1 MEITTALDST
11 AINWRLTGSTLDG
24 GPARGSGKA
33 LEIKVFGKLA
43 VSEDG
48 RPVVITRAKCQA
60 VLALLIAH
68 APHGISIDG
77 MTRALWTDASEQNG
91 RNSVRVH
98 IRYLRQ
104 SLSDQPGAIGLVAG
118 RYTLTLPRTAIDVF
132 RFEDHAL
139 AARAAAARGE
149 PSQACSSYEAAI
161 QEWTGAPYAEFRDL
175 DPLRDEF
182 TRLDV
187 FCLDVMEGYATALL
201 DDDRAAD
208 ACRSI
213 EPMMG
218 AHLIRETLAARL
230 MLAMYRTGRQEDA
243 LTLFGRV
250 KSALRDGL
258 GLVPSA
264 ALQGLADAIVLQR
277 PELEISGSPPSRDR
291 VALRSRHRTEFVGR
305 TGELRQLLD
314 AWDRTVSGTPQLAHI
329 SGTTGIGK
337 SALASQFVDA
347 IRATDAL
354 VVRGRCEP
362 DPAENFEPFPALL
375 RTVFEHTPPTDTGP
389 SVLGELGRLLP
400 DLADGLPRPTPPAEP
415 GAGRQRLFTA
425 VGTMLAMP
433 ARPRLIVIEDLHWA
447 RPDALLLL
455 RHVLRAARGQLM
467 ILVTHRARTPHRPS
481 ILDDALASGRLAHP
495 DVRIFLDRMNRHEV
509 AAIIDSIAPV
519 EQRSNWLDQLDELVD
534 VSDGNPLALREVLRQ
549 LELAP
554 DANISEIAPEDI
566 AARVARRLRRFD
578 QPTLSL
584 IRLASVFGREFTLA
598 HLAAAAAVSPE
609 AALDAV
615 EQAIESG
622 VVVELESIDRFAFAN
637 PLFRNVLH
645 QGLTSSRRARSH
657 LACATVLSREF
668 DAHAVEGRW
677 AEVARHLVAA
687 RPVSDADETARAA
700 RRAGHDAAERYA
712 HQEAAVWF
720 EQALVNALA
729 GDWESQQ
736 IGQLRLEYGS
746 ALENSGDLD
755 GARVQYFLT
764 ADIARAH
771 DDRLLLAAAV
781 VAATPPE
788 AVLDPVYGAVLA
800 DLATE
805 ALAGLEPADGG
816 RIPLL
821 RSLVM
826 AVAYFDPNAVDRL
839 AREANLLTVASDD
852 PEAQSSML
860 EIRYISNILHGNL
873 AGRLAVS
880 REIRRHTDAHR
891 LLRHAGTASRHLL
904 VELLVNGALDEFDA
918 ELELMIRTASE
929 TSIPADL
936 YWSNAFRA
944 TRSLMRNA
952 SELSEELVRG
962 AALIGKQLQ
971 ITTSDGVHMLQTF
984 TLRYQQG
991 RTREITSGLQ
1001 APERSAPQVLAGT
1014 ALLAISCAE
1023 AGRLETASA
1032 LLDHAVA
1039 DGTVNLQH
1047 DNFFLA
1053 AAGLFGGVAAR
1064 CGSTKQR
1071 DALRTVLE
1079 PHADSFCVF
1088 GAGGAVFGTHHH
1100 WLSRLAAA
1108 AGDLEQ
1114 ARGHLERAAE
1124 LCDTAGATYWA
1135 DRARHEASEL
1145 AHSDRRITTK
1155 ETPNHADV
1163 NATSA
1168 GSRESVE

>member
-1 MEITTALDST
+1 MAQAEEMEK
-11 AINWRLTGSTLDG
+11 
-24 GPARGSGKA
+24 P
-33 LEIKVFGKLA
+33 LEIKVFGTLA
-43 VSEDG
+43 VTHDG
-48 RPVVITRAKCQA
+48 RPVPITRQKCQA
-60 VLALLIAH
+60 VLALLIAD
-68 APHGISIDG
+68 APHGITVDG
-77 MTRALWTDASEQNG
+77 LAQALWPDSNEHNG

-98 IRYLRQ
+98 IRHLRQ
-104 SLSDQPGAIGLVAG
+104 ALADEPTAIGLLAG
-118 RYTLTLPRTAIDVF
+118 RYTLTLPRPAIDVF

-139 AARAAAARGE
+139 AARTAAARGE
-149 PSQACSSYEAAI
+149 PHQACSSYEAGI
-161 QEWTGAPYAEFRDL
+161 QEWTGAPYDGFRDL
-175 DPLRDEF
+175 DPLREEF
-182 TRLDV
+182 TRVDV
-187 FCLDVMEGYATALL
+187 LCLDVMEGYATALL

-208 ACRSI
+208 ACRTI

-218 AHLIRETLAARL
+218 AHLLRETLAARL

-250 KSALRDGL
+250 KSTLRDGL

-264 ALQGLADAIVLQR
+264 ALQGLADAIILQR
-277 PELEISGSPPSRDR
+277 PELEISVTPPARDR
-291 VALRSRHRTEFVGR
+291 VTLRSHHRTEFVGR
-305 TGELRQLLD
+305 TAELRQLLG
-314 AWDRTVSGTPQLAHI
+314 AWDQTVSGTPQLAYI
-329 SGTTGIGK
+329 SGATGIGK

-347 IRATDAL
+347 IRATDTL

-375 RTVFEHTPPTDTGP
+375 RTVFEHTPPTDIGP

-400 DLADGLPRPTPPAEP
+400 DLADGLPPPTPPAEP
-415 GAGRQRLFTA
+415 GAGRQRLFAA

-433 ARPRLIVIEDLHWA
+433 SRPRLIVIEDLHWA

-455 RHVLRAARGQLM
+455 RHVLRAAHGQLM
-467 ILVTHRARTPHRPS
+467 ILVTHRARRPYRPS
-481 ILDDALASGRLAHP
+481 ILDDALASGRLANP
-495 DVRIFLDRMNRHEV
+495 DVRIVLDRMNRHEV
-509 AAIIDSIAPV
+509 GALIDSLAPV
-519 EQRSNWLDQLDELVD
+519 DRRANWLDQLDELLD

-566 AARVARRLRRFD
+566 ATLVARRLRRFD
-578 QPTLSL
+578 QPTLAL
-584 IRLASVFGREFTLA
+584 IRLASVFGREFTLP
-598 HLAAAAAVSPE
+598 HLAAAASVSPE
-609 AALDAV
+609 AALDAI

-622 VVVELESIDRFAFAN
+622 VVVELETIDRFAFAN
-637 PLFRNVLH
+637 PLFRNVIH

-657 LACATVLSREF
+657 LACAEVLGQEF

-700 RRAGHDAAERYA
+700 RRAGQDAAERYA
-712 HQEAAVWF
+712 HRDAAVWF
-720 EQALVNALA
+720 EHSLTSAIA
-729 GDWESQQ
+729 GGWEPQEL
-736 IGQLRLEYGS
+736 GRLRLEYGT
-746 ALENSGDLD
+746 ALENSGELD
-755 GARVQYFLT
+755 GARVEYFLA
-764 ADIARAH
+764 ADIARGH

-781 VAATPPE
+781 VAATPSE
-788 AVLDPVYGAVLA
+788 AVLDPVYSAVLA

-805 ALAGLEPADGG
+805 ALAHLDPADAG

-826 AVAYFDPNAVDRL
+826 AVAYFDPSAVDRL
-839 AREANLLTVASDD
+839 AHEANVLAARSED
-852 PEAQSSML
+852 PEAQSAML
-860 EIRYISNILHGNL
+860 EIRYISKILHGNL

-880 REIRRHTDAHR
+880 RDLRRHTDAHR
-891 LLRHAGTASRHLL
+891 LLRHAGTASRRLL
-904 VELLVNGALDEFDA
+904 VELLVNGVLDEFDQ
-918 ELELMIRTASE
+918 ELALMTRTATD

-936 YWSNAFRA
+936 YWSSAFRA

-971 ITTSDGVHMLQTF
+971 IQTSDGVFMLQTF
-984 TLRYQQG
+984 AMRYQQG

-1001 APERSAPQVLAGT
+1001 TPAKSAPQILAGT

-1023 AGRLETASA
+1023 AGRLDTASA

-1039 DGTVNLQH
+1039 DGVVHLQH

-1053 AAGLFGGVAAR
+1053 AAGLFGGVAAA
-1064 CGSTKQR
+1064 CGSAEQR
-1071 DALRTVLE
+1071 GALRRVLD
-1079 PHADSFCVF
+1079 PHADNFCVF

-1100 WLSRLAAA
+1100 WLARLAVAD
-1108 AGDLEQ
+1108 GDLEQ
-1114 ARGHLERAAE
+1114 ARGHLQRAAE

-1145 AHSDRRITTK
+1145 APSDRRITTK
-1155 ETPNHADV
+1155 ETRNHADV
-1163 NATSA
+1163 NATST

>member
-1 MEITTALDST
+1 M
-11 AINWRLTGSTLDG
+11 
-24 GPARGSGKA
+24 
-33 LEIKVFGKLA
+33 EIKVFGTLT
-43 VSEDG
+43 VSHDG
-48 RPVVITRAKCQA
+48 QPVVIARAKCQA

-68 APHGISIDG
+68 APHGVSVDG
-77 MTRALWTDASEQNG
+77 LANALWPDSNEQNG

-104 SLSDQPGAIGLVAG
+104 ALAGEPTAIELVAS
-118 RYTLTLPRTAIDVF
+118 RYTLTLPRSAIDVF

-139 AARAAAARGE
+139 AARTAAARGD
-149 PSQACSSYEAAI
+149 PSQACSRYESGI
-161 QEWTGAPYAEFRDL
+161 QQWTGAPYAGFRDL
-175 DPLRDEF
+175 DALREEF

-187 FCLDVMEGYATALL
+187 LCVDAMEGYATALI
-201 DDDRAAD
+201 DDDRATD

-213 EPMMG
+213 EPMMN
-218 AHLIRETLAARL
+218 AHLMRETLAARL
-230 MLAMYRTGRQEDA
+230 MLAMYRTGRQDDA
-243 LTLFGRV
+243 MTLFGRV

-277 PELEISGSPPSRDR
+277 PELNFSGVPSPSHRAAFHP
-291 VALRSRHRTEFVGR
+291 RHRTAFVGR
-305 TGELRQLLD
+305 TAELHQLFE
-314 AWDRTVSGTPQLAHI
+314 AWDRSVAGTPQLGYI
-329 SGTTGIGK
+329 SGATGIGK
-337 SALASQFVDA
+337 SALTDQFVDA
-347 IRATDAL
+347 IAATDTL

-375 RTVFEHTPPTDTGP
+375 RAVFEHTPPTDIGP
-389 SVLGELGRLLP
+389 SVLGELGRLIP
-400 DLADGLPRPTPPAEP
+400 DLAEGLPQPVPAPDP
-415 GAGRQRLFTA
+415 GAGRQRLFSA
-425 VGTMLAMP
+425 VSAMLSMP
-433 ARPRLIVIEDLHWA
+433 TRPRLIVIEDLHWA

-467 ILVTHRARTPHRPS
+467 VLATYRARFPQRTS
-481 ILDDALASGRLAHP
+481 ILDDAMSSGRLANP
-495 DVRIFLDRMNRHEV
+495 DVRLVLDRMNRHEV
-509 AAIIDSIAPV
+509 GALIDSIAPV
-519 EQRSNWLDQLDELVD
+519 DRRANWLDQLDELVD

-566 AARVARRLRRFD
+566 AALVARRLRRFD
-578 QPTLSL
+578 PPTLAL
-584 IRLASVFGREFTLA
+584 IRLASVFGREFTLP
-598 HLAAAAAVSPE
+598 HLAAAASVTPE

-622 VVVELESIDRFAFAN
+622 VVVELKTIDRFAFAN
-637 PLFRNVLH
+637 PLFRNVVH

-657 LACATVLSREF
+657 LACAEVLSQEF

-677 AEVARHLVAA
+677 SEVARHLVAA
-687 RPVSDADETARAA
+687 RPVSDAAETARAS
-700 RRAGHDAAERYA
+700 RRAGQDAGERYA
-712 HQEAAVWF
+712 HRDAAVWF
-720 EQALVNALA
+720 EHALTNALA
-729 GDWESQQ
+729 GGWGPLQV
-736 IGQLRLEYGS
+736 GRLRLEYGV

-755 GARVQYFLT
+755 GARVEYFLA

-771 DDRLLLAAAV
+771 GDRLLLAAAV

-788 AVLDPVYGAVLA
+788 AVLDPAFGAVLA

-805 ALAGLEPADGG
+805 ALAGLDLTDPG

-826 AVAYFDPNAVDRL
+826 AVAYFDPGAVDRL
-839 AREANLLTVASDD
+839 AHEANVLTARTAD
-852 PEAQSSML
+852 PEARSSML
-860 EIRYISNILHGNL
+860 EIRYISKILHGNL

-880 REIRRHTDAHR
+880 RDIRRHTDTHR

-904 VELLVNGALDEFDA
+904 VELLVNGALDEFDR
-918 ELELMIRTASE
+918 ELELMTRTATE

-936 YWSNAFRA
+936 FWASAFRA
-944 TRSLMRNA
+944 TRSLMRDA
-952 SELSEELVRG
+952 SELSEQLVRG
-962 AALIGKQLQ
+962 AALIGTQLQ

-984 TLRYQQG
+984 AMRYQQG

-1001 APERSAPQVLAGT
+1001 APEKSAPQVLAGT
-1014 ALLAISCAE
+1014 ALLAISCTE
-1023 AGRLETASA
+1023 AGRLDTART
-1032 LLDHAVA
+1032 LLDQAVP
-1039 DGTVNLQH
+1039 DGVVTLQH

-1053 AAGLFGGVAAR
+1053 AAGLFGGVAAA
-1064 CGSTKQR
+1064 CGSAEQR
-1071 DALRTVLE
+1071 NALRKVLD
-1079 PHADSFCVF
+1079 PHADTFCVF

-1100 WLSRLAAA
+1100 WLARLIAAD
-1108 AGDLEQ
+1108 GDLEQ

-1135 DRARHEASEL
+1135 DRARHEASDL
-1145 AHSDRRITTK
+1145 AHRDRRITTK

-1163 NATSA
+1163 NATSP
-1168 GSRESVE
+1168 GGCESVE

>member
-1 MEITTALDST
+1 MG
-11 AINWRLTGSTLDG
+11 N
-24 GPARGSGKA
+24 P
-33 LEIKVFGKLA
+33 LEIKVFGTLA
-43 VSEDG
+43 VTHDG
-48 RPVVITRAKCQA
+48 RSVPIKRARCQA
-60 VLALLIAH
+60 VLALLLAD
-68 APHGISIDG
+68 APHGISLNG
-77 MTRALWTDASEQNG
+77 LAEALWPDSNEQNG

-104 SLSDQPGAIGLVAG
+104 ALAAEPSAIGLIAG
-118 RYTLTLPRTAIDVF
+118 RYTLTLPRSAIDVF

-149 PSQACSSYEAAI
+149 PQQACLSYEAAI
-161 QEWTGAPYAEFRDL
+161 QEWTGAPYDEFRDL
-175 DPLRDEF
+175 DSLREEF

-187 FCLDVMEGYATALL
+187 LYLDVMEGYATALL

-258 GLVPSA
+258 GLVPST
-264 ALQGLADAIVLQR
+264 ALQSLADAIVLQR
-277 PELEISGSPPSRDR
+277 PELEVSGFQPSPDR
-291 VALRSRHRTEFVGR
+291 VSPRSRHRTEFVGR
-305 TGELRQLLD
+305 TAELRQLLD
-314 AWDRTVSGTPQLAHI
+314 SWDRSVSGSPQLVRI

-337 SALASQFVDA
+337 SALASRFIDA
-347 IRATDAL
+347 VRATDVL

-375 RTVFEHTPPTDTGP
+375 RAVFEHTPPTDIGP

-400 DLADGLPRPTPPAEP
+400 DLADGLPQPTPPADP
-415 GAGRQRLFTA
+415 GAGRQRLFHA
-425 VGTMLAMP
+425 VATMLAVP
-433 ARPRLIVIEDLHWA
+433 SRPRLIVIEDLHWS
-447 RPDALLLL
+447 RPDSLLLL
-455 RHVLRAARGQLM
+455 RHILRAARGQLM
-467 ILVTHRARTPHRPS
+467 IVVTFRARTPLRPS
-481 ILDDALASGRLAHP
+481 ILDDALASGRLANP
-495 DVRIFLDRMNRHEV
+495 DVSIVLDRMNRHEI
-509 AAIIDSIAPV
+509 AAVIDGIAPV
-519 EQRSNWLDQLDELVD
+519 HQRARWLDQLDELVD

-549 LELAP
+549 LEVEP
-554 DANISEIAPEDI
+554 TANISEIAPEDM
-566 AARVARRLRRFD
+566 VALVTRRLRRFD
-578 QPTLSL
+578 QPTISL
-584 IRLASVFGREFTLA
+584 IRMASVFGREFTLP
-598 HLAAAAAVSPE
+598 HLAAAAGVSAE

-615 EQAIESG
+615 EQAIESEL
-622 VVVELESIDRFAFAN
+622 VVELETVDRFAFTH
-637 PLFRNVLH
+637 PLFRNAVH
-645 QGLTSSRRARSH
+645 QSLTSSRRARSH
-657 LACATVLSREF
+657 LACASVLSEEF

-687 RPVSDADETARAA
+687 RPISDADDTARAT

-712 HQEAAVWF
+712 HRDAAIWF
-720 EQALVNALA
+720 EHSLTNALA
-729 GDWESQQ
+729 GGWEPQALAR
-736 IGQLRLEYGS
+736 LRLEYGT

-755 GARVQYFLT
+755 GARVEYFLA

-788 AVLDPVYGAVLA
+788 AVLDPVYGTVLA

-805 ALAGLEPADGG
+805 ALAGLDPADAG

-821 RSLVM
+821 QSLVL
-826 AVAYFDPNAVDRL
+826 AVAYFDPNAVDQL
-839 AREANLLTVASDD
+839 AHEADVLATSSED
-852 PEAQSSML
+852 PEAQSTTL
-860 EIRYISNILHGNL
+860 EIRYISNILHGDL

-880 REIRRHTDAHR
+880 REIRRHTDTHR

-904 VELLVNGALDEFDA
+904 VELLVNGALDEFDR
-918 ELELMIRTASE
+918 ELELMTRTAAD

-971 ITTSDGVHMLQTF
+971 ITTSDGVFMLQTF
-984 TLRYQQG
+984 AMRYQQG

-1001 APERSAPQVLAGT
+1001 APEKSAPRILAGT

-1023 AGRLETASA
+1023 AGRVDTARA
-1032 LLDHAVA
+1032 LLDHAVPE
-1039 DGTVNLQH
+1039 GVVVLQH

-1064 CGSTKQR
+1064 CGSAAQR
-1071 DALRTVLE
+1071 DALRRVLD
-1079 PHADSFCVF
+1079 PHAENFCVF

-1100 WLSRLAAA
+1100 WLARLAAA
-1108 AGDLEQ
+1108 DGDFEQ
-1114 ARGHLERAAE
+1114 ARGHLERASG

-1145 AHSDRRITTK
+1145 AQR
-1155 ETPNHADV
+1155 
-1163 NATSA
+1163 
-1168 GSRESVE
+1168 